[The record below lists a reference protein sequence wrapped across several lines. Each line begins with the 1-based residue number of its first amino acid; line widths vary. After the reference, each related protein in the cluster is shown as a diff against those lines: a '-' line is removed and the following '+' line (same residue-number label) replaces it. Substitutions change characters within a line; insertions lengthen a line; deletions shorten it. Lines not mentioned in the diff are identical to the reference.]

1 MSNTQVAE
9 TNTESSKKSNKSGNQ
24 LNEALKPELD
34 RRENFEVGDTIKV
47 HYKIKES
54 GKERIQIYE
63 GNVISITNKENTRT
77 FTVRRVSF
85 DVGVERIFPLFS
97 PRIAKI
103 ELVRKGKVRRAKLY
117 YLRTKSGKTAKIR
130 EKKGG
135 HAIVLSEKKRQLSED
150 KAAAQATAQAANA

>member
-1 MSNTQVAE
+1 MSNAVE
-9 TNTESSKKSNKSGNQ
+9 STEKKSNKIGKV
-24 LNEALKPELD
+24 LEEILKPEIS
-34 RRENFEVGDTIKV
+34 RRQNFEIGDTVKV

-63 GNVISITNKENTRT
+63 GNVISITNKQNTRT
-77 FTVRRVSF
+77 FTVRRISF
-85 DVGVERIFPLFS
+85 DIGVERIFPLFS

-117 YLRTKSGKTAKIR
+117 YLREKSGKTARIR

-135 HAIVLSEKKRQLSED
+135 HAVVLADKKQQQAEE
-150 KAAAQATAQAANA
+150 KAAITAATATA